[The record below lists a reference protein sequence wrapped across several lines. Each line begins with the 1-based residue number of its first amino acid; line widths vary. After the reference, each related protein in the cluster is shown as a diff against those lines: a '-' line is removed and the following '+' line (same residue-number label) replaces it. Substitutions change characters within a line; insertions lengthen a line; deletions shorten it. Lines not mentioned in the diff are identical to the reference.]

1 MLIRSLCDYYDIQ
14 SARGEAASDIMS
26 EQPVHWMV
34 MLTPDGRVADI
45 IDKRIEE
52 SVPQKNGKV
61 KIVKKPIVVSLP
73 KRTQK
78 PTIDAYI
85 IEHRPLYIF
94 GLNYDAK
101 IGLTPDDRTGRTR
114 KSHEAFVKKNL
125 EFFEGIDS
133 EIARAYVNFIKNWVP
148 ENEMENEQLKKLGKE
163 YQGSCYIFALDGRPE
178 CKLHKDKAVLAKY
191 EKLMAKAAAKA
202 EEEAAESDD
211 GIMMCPIEGER
222 LRAARI
228 HDKIKGIKGGNSAGA
243 GLVNFNSS
251 AFESYGK
258 SQSMNSGISEKA
270 MKKYTSSLNKLLADP
285 MHHIYSDDMTVVFFA
300 MKHDDKAE
308 CDLFNG
314 YLNSSNGVT
323 EDSTKADVKAVS
335 ENIYHKG
342 QTGNAQ
348 ALDKDVDNGVD
359 FFVAG
364 FTPNSSRICQKFM
377 VRNKFG
383 KIIDNVKQHQQD
395 MAICGSNGEIPL
407 WRINNE
413 LVSPKASARKKKD
426 SDESGAAKGSDLPI
440 SPTLQ
445 SDMFQAILNGT
456 NYPYTL
462 LETVVRRVC
471 TDSDPDGNDK
481 TKINA
486 VRAGL
491 IKAFINRKARLNG
504 DKEEITMSLD
514 KENKNPAY
522 LCGRLFAVL
531 EQIQQEAS
539 TSKEKLNR
547 TIKDVYFSSASS
559 RPALIMPR
567 LIDLSNYH
575 IRNAE
580 KNNKSNADKYLAI
593 MKEIIDKLNGEFPSN
608 LSLVDK
614 GKFQIGYYQQRTRL
628 NPYKNANGNKEPE
641 TVNE

>member
-61 KIVKKPIVVSLP
+61 KVVKKPIVVPLP

-78 PTIDAYI
+78 TGIDANI

-101 IGLTPDDRTGRTR
+101 IGLTPDDKTGKAR
-114 KSHEAFVKKNL
+114 KSHEAFIKKNL
-125 EFFEGIDS
+125 EFFDGIDS

-148 ENEMENEQLKKLGKE
+148 ENETENEQLKKLGKE
-163 YQGSCYIFALDGRPE
+163 YQGSYYIFALDGRPE

-191 EKLMAKAAAKA
+191 EELMAKTAA
-202 EEEAAESDD
+202 ETAESDD

-228 HDKIKGIKGGNSAGA
+228 HDKIKGIKGGNSVGA
-243 GLVNFNSS
+243 VLVNFNSS

-314 YLNSSNGVT
+314 YLNSSNAVT
-323 EDSTKADVKAVS
+323 EDLTKADVKSVS

-348 ALDKDVDNGVD
+348 ALDDDVDNGVD

-407 WRINNE
+407 WRINKE
-413 LVSPKASARKKKD
+413 LVSPNSAN
-426 SDESGAAKGSDLPI
+426 AI
-440 SPTLQ
+440 SPALQ

-462 LETVVRRVC
+462 LETVVRRVS
-471 TDSDPDGNDK
+471 TDSDTEDNGFI
-481 TKINA
+481 KINA

-491 IKAFINRKARLNG
+491 IKAFINRKSRING
-504 DKEEITMSLD
+504 DKEEITMTLNP
-514 KENKNPAY
+514 ENTNPAY

-531 EQIQQEAS
+531 EKIQLEA
-539 TSKEKLNR
+539 TDVKLNR
-547 TIKDVYFSSASS
+547 TIKDAYFSSASS

-575 IRNAE
+575 LRKLKEGRAIYFSKLINEIMGKIKDSLPTNLSIME
-580 KNNKSNADKYLAI
+580 K
-593 MKEIIDKLNGEFPSN
+593 GEFQ
-608 LSLVDK
+608 L
-614 GKFQIGYYQQRTRL
+614 GYFQQNKDFFAEQ
-628 NPYKNANGNKEPE
+628 NKNKEPE

>member
-61 KIVKKPIVVSLP
+61 KIVKKPIVVPLP

-78 PTIDAYI
+78 TGIDANI

-101 IGLTPDDRTGRTR
+101 IGLTPDDKTGKAR

-125 EFFEGIDS
+125 EFFDGIDS

-148 ENEMENEQLKKLGKE
+148 ENETENEQLKKLGKE
-163 YQGSCYIFALDGRPE
+163 YQGSYYIFALDGSPE

-191 EKLMAKAAAKA
+191 EEIMAKAAA
-202 EEEAAESDD
+202 ETAESDD

-228 HDKIKGIKGGNSAGA
+228 HDKIKGIKGGNSVGA
-243 GLVNFNSS
+243 VLVNFNSS

-335 ENIYHKG
+335 ENIYYKG

-377 VRNKFG
+377 VSNKFG

-395 MAICGSNGEIPL
+395 MAICDSNGEIPL
-407 WRINNE
+407 WRINKE
-413 LVSPKASARKKKD
+413 LVSPNSAN
-426 SDESGAAKGSDLPI
+426 AI
-440 SPTLQ
+440 SPALQ
-445 SDMFQAILNGT
+445 SDIFQAILNGT

-471 TDSDPDGNDK
+471 TDSDTDSNNK
-481 TKINA
+481 IKINE

-491 IKAFINRKARLNG
+491 IKAFINRKARING
-504 DKEEITMSLD
+504 DKEEITVALNP
-514 KENKNPAY
+514 ENKNPAY

-531 EQIQQEAS
+531 EKIQLEAADV
-539 TSKEKLNR
+539 KLNR
-547 TIKDVYFSSASS
+547 TIKDAYFSSASS
-559 RPALIMPR
+559 RPALIFPR
-567 LIDLSNYH
+567 LIDLSKFH
-575 IRNAE
+575 L
-580 KNNKSNADKYLAI
+580 NKLSEGRAI
-593 MKEIIDKLNGEFPSN
+593 YFSKLIDEIMDNIEDNLPAN
-608 LSLVDK
+608 LSLIDK
-614 GKFQIGYYQQRTRL
+614 GNFQVGYFHQNSYFFTKKD
-628 NPYKNANGNKEPE
+628 KNEEPE

>member
-34 MLTPDGRVADI
+34 MLTPDGRVVDI

-78 PTIDAYI
+78 TSIDANI

-101 IGLTPDDRTGRTR
+101 IGLTPDDKTDKAR

-125 EFFEGIDS
+125 DFFDGIDS

-148 ENEMENEQLKKLGKE
+148 ENETENEQLKKLGKE
-163 YQGSCYIFALDGRPE
+163 YQGSYYIFALDGSPE

-191 EKLMAKAAAKA
+191 EKLMAKAAA
-202 EEEAAESDD
+202 ETAESDD

-228 HDKIKGIKGGNSAGA
+228 HDKIKGIKGGNSVGA
-243 GLVNFNSS
+243 VLVNFNSS

-335 ENIYHKG
+335 ENIYYKG

-348 ALDKDVDNGVD
+348 VLDKDVDNGVD

-407 WRINNE
+407 WRINKE
-413 LVSPKASARKKKD
+413 LVSPNSAN
-426 SDESGAAKGSDLPI
+426 AI
-440 SPTLQ
+440 SPALQ
-445 SDMFQAILNGT
+445 SDIFQAILNGT

-471 TDSDPDGNDK
+471 TDSDTDSNNK
-481 TKINA
+481 IKINE

-491 IKAFINRKARLNG
+491 IKAFINRKARING
-504 DKEEITMSLD
+504 DKEEITMTLNP
-514 KENKNPAY
+514 ENTNPAY

-531 EQIQQEAS
+531 EKIQLEA
-539 TSKEKLNR
+539 TDVKLNR
-547 TIKDVYFSSASS
+547 TIKDAYFSSASS

-575 IRNAE
+575 LRKLKEGRAIYFSKLINEIMGKIKDSLPTNLSIME
-580 KNNKSNADKYLAI
+580 K
-593 MKEIIDKLNGEFPSN
+593 GEFQ
-608 LSLVDK
+608 L
-614 GKFQIGYYQQRTRL
+614 GYFQQNKDFFAEQ
-628 NPYKNANGNKEPE
+628 NKNEEPE

>member
-61 KIVKKPIVVSLP
+61 KIVKKPIVVPLP

-78 PTIDAYI
+78 TGIDANI

-94 GLNYDAK
+94 GLNYVAK
-101 IGLTPDDRTGRTR
+101 IGLTPDDKTGKAR

-125 EFFEGIDS
+125 EFFDGIDS

-148 ENEMENEQLKKLGKE
+148 ENETENEQLKKLGKE
-163 YQGSCYIFALDGRPE
+163 YQGSYYIFALDGSPE

-191 EKLMAKAAAKA
+191 EMLMAKAAA
-202 EEEAAESDD
+202 ETAESDD

-228 HDKIKGIKGGNSAGA
+228 HDKIKGIKGGNSVGA

-258 SQSMNSGISEKA
+258 SQSMNSGISEKT

-314 YLNSSNGVT
+314 YLNSSNAVT

-335 ENIYHKG
+335 ENIYYKG

-348 ALDKDVDNGVD
+348 ALDDDVDNGVD

-364 FTPNSSRICQKFM
+364 FTPNGSRICQKFM

-407 WRINNE
+407 WRINKE
-413 LVSPKASARKKKD
+413 LVSPNSAN
-426 SDESGAAKGSDLPI
+426 AI
-440 SPTLQ
+440 SPALQ

-471 TDSDPDGNDK
+471 TDSDTDSNNK
-481 TKINA
+481 IKINE

-531 EQIQQEAS
+531 EKIQLEA
-539 TSKEKLNR
+539 TDVKLNR
-547 TIKDVYFSSASS
+547 TIKDAYFSSASS

-575 IRNAE
+575 LRKLKE
-580 KNNKSNADKYLAI
+580 GRAI
-593 MKEIIDKLNGEFPSN
+593 DFSKLINEIMGKIKDSLPTN
-608 LSLVDK
+608 LSIMEK
-614 GKFQIGYYQQRTRL
+614 GKFQLGYFQQ
-628 NPYKNANGNKEPE
+628 NKDFFAEQNKNEEPE

>member
-61 KIVKKPIVVSLP
+61 KSVKKPIVVPLP

-78 PTIDAYI
+78 TGIDANI

-101 IGLTPDDRTGRTR
+101 IGLTPDDKTDKAR

-125 EFFEGIDS
+125 EFFDGIDS

-148 ENEMENEQLKKLGKE
+148 ENETENEQLKKLGKE
-163 YQGSCYIFALDGRPE
+163 YQGSYYIFALDGSPE

-191 EKLMAKAAAKA
+191 EEIMAKAAA
-202 EEEAAESDD
+202 EAAESDD

-228 HDKIKGIKGGNSAGA
+228 HDKIKGIKGGNSVGA
-243 GLVNFNSS
+243 VLVNFNSS

-308 CDLFNG
+308 CDLFSD
-314 YLNSSNGVT
+314 YLNSSNAVT

-348 ALDKDVDNGVD
+348 ALDDDVDNGVD

-364 FTPNSSRICQKFM
+364 FTPNGSRICQKFM

-383 KIIDNVKQHQQD
+383 KIIDNVQQHQQD

-407 WRINNE
+407 WRINKE
-413 LVSPKASARKKKD
+413 LVSPNSAN
-426 SDESGAAKGSDLPI
+426 AI
-440 SPTLQ
+440 SPALQ
-445 SDMFQAILNGT
+445 SDIFQAILNGT

-471 TDSDPDGNDK
+471 TDSDTDSNNK
-481 TKINA
+481 IKINE

-531 EQIQQEAS
+531 EKIQLEA
-539 TSKEKLNR
+539 TDVKLNR
-547 TIKDVYFSSASS
+547 TIKDAYFSSASS

-575 IRNAE
+575 LRKLKE
-580 KNNKSNADKYLAI
+580 GRAI
-593 MKEIIDKLNGEFPSN
+593 DFSKLINEIMGKIKDSLPTN
-608 LSLVDK
+608 LSIMEK
-614 GKFQIGYYQQRTRL
+614 GKFQLGYFQQ
-628 NPYKNANGNKEPE
+628 NKDFFAEQNKNEEPE

>member
-101 IGLTPDDRTGRTR
+101 IGLTPDDKTGKAR

-125 EFFEGIDS
+125 EFFDGIDS

-148 ENEMENEQLKKLGKE
+148 ENETENEQLKKLGKE
-163 YQGSCYIFALDGRPE
+163 YQGSYYIFALDGRPE

-191 EKLMAKAAAKA
+191 EELMAKTAA
-202 EEEAAESDD
+202 ETAESDD

-228 HDKIKGIKGGNSAGA
+228 HDKIKGIKGGNSVGA
-243 GLVNFNSS
+243 VLVNFNSS

-314 YLNSSNGVT
+314 YLNSSNAVT

-335 ENIYHKG
+335 ENIYYKG

-413 LVSPKASARKKKD
+413 LVSPNSTNA
-426 SDESGAAKGSDLPI
+426 I
-440 SPTLQ
+440 SPALQ

-471 TDSDPDGNDK
+471 TDSDTDSNNK
-481 TKINA
+481 IKINE

-491 IKAFINRKARLNG
+491 IKAFINRKARING
-504 DKEEITMSLD
+504 DKEEITMTLNP
-514 KENKNPAY
+514 ENTNPAY

-531 EQIQQEAS
+531 EKIQLEA
-539 TSKEKLNR
+539 TDVKLNR
-547 TIKDVYFSSASS
+547 TIKDAYFSSASS

-575 IRNAE
+575 LRKLKEGRAIYFSKLINEIMGKIKDSLPTNLSIME
-580 KNNKSNADKYLAI
+580 K
-593 MKEIIDKLNGEFPSN
+593 GEFQ
-608 LSLVDK
+608 L
-614 GKFQIGYYQQRTRL
+614 GYFQQNKDFFAEQ
-628 NPYKNANGNKEPE
+628 NKNEEPE

>member
-14 SARGEAASDIMS
+14 SARDEAASDIMS

-78 PTIDAYI
+78 TGIDANI

-101 IGLTPDDRTGRTR
+101 IGLTPDDKTGKAR

-125 EFFEGIDS
+125 EFFDGIDS

-148 ENEMENEQLKKLGKE
+148 ENETENEQLKKLGKE
-163 YQGSCYIFALDGRPE
+163 YQGSYYIFALDGSPE

-191 EKLMAKAAAKA
+191 EEIMAKAAA
-202 EEEAAESDD
+202 EAAESDD

-228 HDKIKGIKGGNSAGA
+228 HDKIKGIKGGNSVGA
-243 GLVNFNSS
+243 VLVNFNSS

-308 CDLFNG
+308 CDLFSD
-314 YLNSSNGVT
+314 YLNSSNAVT

-348 ALDKDVDNGVD
+348 ALDDDVDNGVD

-364 FTPNSSRICQKFM
+364 FTPNGSRICQKFM

-395 MAICGSNGEIPL
+395 VAICGSNGEIPL
-407 WRINNE
+407 WRINKE
-413 LVSPKASARKKKD
+413 LVSPNSAN
-426 SDESGAAKGSDLPI
+426 AI
-440 SPTLQ
+440 SPALQ
-445 SDMFQAILNGT
+445 SDIFQAILNGT

-471 TDSDPDGNDK
+471 TDSDTDSNNK
-481 TKINA
+481 IKINE

-531 EQIQQEAS
+531 EKIQLEA
-539 TSKEKLNR
+539 TDVKLNR
-547 TIKDVYFSSASS
+547 TIKDAYFSSASS

-575 IRNAE
+575 LRKLKE
-580 KNNKSNADKYLAI
+580 GRAI
-593 MKEIIDKLNGEFPSN
+593 DFSKLINEIMGKIKDSLPTN
-608 LSLVDK
+608 LSIMEK
-614 GKFQIGYYQQRTRL
+614 GKFQLGYFQQ
-628 NPYKNANGNKEPE
+628 NKDFFAEQNKNEEPE

>member
-45 IDKRIEE
+45 IDRRIEE

-101 IGLTPDDRTGRTR
+101 IGLTPDDKTGKAR

-148 ENEMENEQLKKLGKE
+148 ENETENEQLKKLGKE

-191 EKLMAKAAAKA
+191 EKLMAKA

-258 SQSMNSGISEKA
+258 NQSMNSGISEKA

-314 YLNSSNGVT
+314 YLNSSNAVT

-364 FTPNSSRICQKFM
+364 FTPNGSRICQKFM

-407 WRINNE
+407 WRINKE
-413 LVSPKASARKKKD
+413 LVSPNSAN
-426 SDESGAAKGSDLPI
+426 AI
-440 SPTLQ
+440 SPALQ

-471 TDSDPDGNDK
+471 TDSDTDSNNK
-481 TKINA
+481 IKINE

-491 IKAFINRKARLNG
+491 IKAFINRKSRING
-504 DKEEITMSLD
+504 DKEEITMTLNP
-514 KENKNPAY
+514 ENTNPAY

-531 EQIQQEAS
+531 EKIQLEA
-539 TSKEKLNR
+539 TDVKLNR
-547 TIKDVYFSSASS
+547 TIKDAYFSSASS

-575 IRNAE
+575 LRKLKEGRAIYFSKLINEIMGKIKDSLPTNLSIME
-580 KNNKSNADKYLAI
+580 K
-593 MKEIIDKLNGEFPSN
+593 GEFQ
-608 LSLVDK
+608 L
-614 GKFQIGYYQQRTRL
+614 GYFQQNKDFFAEQ
-628 NPYKNANGNKEPE
+628 NKNEEPE

>member
-61 KIVKKPIVVSLP
+61 KIVKKPIVVPLP

-78 PTIDAYI
+78 TGIDANI

-101 IGLTPDDRTGRTR
+101 IGLTPDDKTGKAR
-114 KSHEAFVKKNL
+114 KSHEAFIKKNL
-125 EFFEGIDS
+125 EFFDGIDS

-148 ENEMENEQLKKLGKE
+148 ENETENEQLKKLGKE
-163 YQGSCYIFALDGRPE
+163 YQGSYYIFALDGSPE

-191 EKLMAKAAAKA
+191 EELMAKDAA
-202 EEEAAESDD
+202 ETAESDD

-228 HDKIKGIKGGNSAGA
+228 HDKIKGIKGGNSVGA
-243 GLVNFNSS
+243 VLVNFNSS

-308 CDLFNG
+308 CDLFND
-314 YLNSSNGVT
+314 YLNSSNAVT

-407 WRINNE
+407 WKINNE
-413 LVSPKASARKKKD
+413 LVSPNSAN
-426 SDESGAAKGSDLPI
+426 AI
-440 SPTLQ
+440 SPALQ

-462 LETVVRRVC
+462 LETVVRRVS
-471 TDSDPDGNDK
+471 TDSDTEDNGFI
-481 TKINA
+481 KINA

-491 IKAFINRKARLNG
+491 IKAFINRKARING
-504 DKEEITMSLD
+504 DKEEITMTLNP
-514 KENKNPAY
+514 ENTNPAY

-531 EQIQQEAS
+531 EKIQLEAADV
-539 TSKEKLNR
+539 KLNR
-547 TIKDVYFSSASS
+547 TIKDAYFSSASS

-575 IRNAE
+575 LRKLKEGRAIYFSKLINEIMGKIKDSLPTNLSIME
-580 KNNKSNADKYLAI
+580 K
-593 MKEIIDKLNGEFPSN
+593 GEFQ
-608 LSLVDK
+608 L
-614 GKFQIGYYQQRTRL
+614 GYFQQNKDFFAEQ
-628 NPYKNANGNKEPE
+628 NKNEEPE

>member
-61 KIVKKPIVVSLP
+61 KIVKKPIVVPLP

-78 PTIDAYI
+78 TGIDANI

-101 IGLTPDDRTGRTR
+101 IGLTPDDKTGKAR

-125 EFFEGIDS
+125 EFFDGIDS

-148 ENEMENEQLKKLGKE
+148 ENETENEQLKKLGKE
-163 YQGSCYIFALDGRPE
+163 YQGSYYIFALDGSPE

-191 EKLMAKAAAKA
+191 EKLMAKAAA
-202 EEEAAESDD
+202 ETAESDD

-228 HDKIKGIKGGNSAGA
+228 HDKIKGIKGGNSVGA
-243 GLVNFNSS
+243 VLVNFNSS

-300 MKHDDKAE
+300 MKHNDKAE

-335 ENIYHKG
+335 ENIYYKG

-348 ALDKDVDNGVD
+348 VLDKDVDNGVD

-407 WRINNE
+407 WRINKE
-413 LVSPKASARKKKD
+413 LVSPNSAN
-426 SDESGAAKGSDLPI
+426 AI
-440 SPTLQ
+440 SPALQ
-445 SDMFQAILNGT
+445 SDIFQAILNGT

-471 TDSDPDGNDK
+471 TDSDTDSNNK
-481 TKINA
+481 IKINE

-491 IKAFINRKARLNG
+491 IKAFINRKARING
-504 DKEEITMSLD
+504 DKEEITMTLNP
-514 KENKNPAY
+514 ENTNPAY

-531 EQIQQEAS
+531 EKIQLEA
-539 TSKEKLNR
+539 TDVKLNR
-547 TIKDVYFSSASS
+547 TIKDAYFSSASS

-575 IRNAE
+575 LRKLKEGRAIYFSKLINEIMGKIKDSLPTNLSIME
-580 KNNKSNADKYLAI
+580 K
-593 MKEIIDKLNGEFPSN
+593 GEFQ
-608 LSLVDK
+608 L
-614 GKFQIGYYQQRTRL
+614 GYFQQNKDFFAEQ
-628 NPYKNANGNKEPE
+628 NKNEEPE

>member
-45 IDKRIEE
+45 IDRRIEE

-61 KIVKKPIVVSLP
+61 KIVKKPIVVPLP

-78 PTIDAYI
+78 TGIDANI

-101 IGLTPDDRTGRTR
+101 IGLTPDDKTGKAR

-125 EFFEGIDS
+125 EFFDGIDS
-133 EIARAYVNFIKNWVP
+133 EIARAYVNFTKNWVP
-148 ENEMENEQLKKLGKE
+148 ENETENEQLKKLGKE
-163 YQGSCYIFALDGRPE
+163 YQGSYYIFALDGRPE

-191 EKLMAKAAAKA
+191 EELMAKAAA
-202 EEEAAESDD
+202 ETAESDD

-228 HDKIKGIKGGNSAGA
+228 HDKIKGIKGGNSVGA
-243 GLVNFNSS
+243 VLVNFNSS

-314 YLNSSNGVT
+314 YLNSSNAVT

-348 ALDKDVDNGVD
+348 ALDDDVDNGVD

-407 WRINNE
+407 WRINKE
-413 LVSPKASARKKKD
+413 LVSPNSAN
-426 SDESGAAKGSDLPI
+426 AI
-440 SPTLQ
+440 SPALQ

-471 TDSDPDGNDK
+471 TDSDTDSNNK
-481 TKINA
+481 IKINE

-491 IKAFINRKARLNG
+491 IKAFINRKARING
-504 DKEEITMSLD
+504 DKEEITMTLNP
-514 KENKNPAY
+514 ENTNPAY

-531 EQIQQEAS
+531 EKIQLEA
-539 TSKEKLNR
+539 TDVKLNR
-547 TIKDVYFSSASS
+547 TIKDAYFSSASS

-575 IRNAE
+575 LRKLKEGRTIYFSKLINEIMGKIKDSLPTNLSIME
-580 KNNKSNADKYLAI
+580 K
-593 MKEIIDKLNGEFPSN
+593 GEFQ
-608 LSLVDK
+608 L
-614 GKFQIGYYQQRTRL
+614 GYFQQNKDFFAEQ
-628 NPYKNANGNKEPE
+628 NKNEEPE

>member
-34 MLTPDGRVADI
+34 MLTLDGRVADI

-78 PTIDAYI
+78 TGIDANI

-101 IGLTPDDRTGRTR
+101 IGLTPDDKTGKAR

-125 EFFEGIDS
+125 EFFDGIDS

-148 ENEMENEQLKKLGKE
+148 ENETENEQLKKLGKE
-163 YQGSCYIFALDGRPE
+163 YQGSYYIFALDGSPE

-191 EKLMAKAAAKA
+191 EKLMAKAAA
-202 EEEAAESDD
+202 ETAESND

-228 HDKIKGIKGGNSAGA
+228 HDKIKGIKGGNSVGA
-243 GLVNFNSS
+243 VLVNFNSS

-335 ENIYHKG
+335 ENIYYKG

-348 ALDKDVDNGVD
+348 VLDKDVDNGVD

-407 WRINNE
+407 WRINKE
-413 LVSPKASARKKKD
+413 LVSPNSAN
-426 SDESGAAKGSDLPI
+426 AI
-440 SPTLQ
+440 SPALQ
-445 SDMFQAILNGT
+445 SDIFQAILNGT

-471 TDSDPDGNDK
+471 TDSDTDSNNK
-481 TKINA
+481 IKINE

-491 IKAFINRKARLNG
+491 IKAFINRKARING
-504 DKEEITMSLD
+504 DKEEITMTLNP
-514 KENKNPAY
+514 ENTNPAY

-531 EQIQQEAS
+531 EKIQLEA
-539 TSKEKLNR
+539 TDVKLNR
-547 TIKDVYFSSASS
+547 TIKDAYFSSASS

-575 IRNAE
+575 LRKLKEGRAIYFSKLINEIMGKIKDSLPTNLSIME
-580 KNNKSNADKYLAI
+580 K
-593 MKEIIDKLNGEFPSN
+593 GEFQ
-608 LSLVDK
+608 L
-614 GKFQIGYYQQRTRL
+614 GYFQQNKDFFAEQ
-628 NPYKNANGNKEPE
+628 NKNEEPE

>member
-78 PTIDAYI
+78 TGIDANI

-101 IGLTPDDRTGRTR
+101 IGLTPDDKTGKAR

-125 EFFEGIDS
+125 EFFDGIDS

-148 ENEMENEQLKKLGKE
+148 ENETENEQLKKLGKE
-163 YQGSCYIFALDGRPE
+163 YQGSYYIFALDGSPE

-191 EKLMAKAAAKA
+191 EEIMAKAAA
-202 EEEAAESDD
+202 EAAESDD

-228 HDKIKGIKGGNSAGA
+228 HDKIKGIKGGNSVGA
-243 GLVNFNSS
+243 VLVNFNSS

-308 CDLFNG
+308 CDLFSD
-314 YLNSSNGVT
+314 YLNSSNAVT

-348 ALDKDVDNGVD
+348 ALDDDVDNGVD

-364 FTPNSSRICQKFM
+364 FTPNGSRICQKFM

-395 MAICGSNGEIPL
+395 VAICGSNGEIPL
-407 WRINNE
+407 WRINKE
-413 LVSPKASARKKKD
+413 LVSPNSAN
-426 SDESGAAKGSDLPI
+426 AI
-440 SPTLQ
+440 SPALQ
-445 SDMFQAILNGT
+445 SDIFQAILNGT

-471 TDSDPDGNDK
+471 TDSDTDSNNK
-481 TKINA
+481 IKINE

-531 EQIQQEAS
+531 EKIQLEA
-539 TSKEKLNR
+539 TDVKLNR
-547 TIKDVYFSSASS
+547 AIKDAYFSSASS

-575 IRNAE
+575 LRKLKE
-580 KNNKSNADKYLAI
+580 GRAI
-593 MKEIIDKLNGEFPSN
+593 DFSKLINEIMGKIKDSLPTN
-608 LSLVDK
+608 LSIMEK
-614 GKFQIGYYQQRTRL
+614 GKFQLGYFQQ
-628 NPYKNANGNKEPE
+628 NKDFFAEQNKNEEPE

>member
-45 IDKRIEE
+45 IDRRIEE

-61 KIVKKPIVVSLP
+61 KIVKKPIVVPLP

-78 PTIDAYI
+78 TGIDANI

-101 IGLTPDDRTGRTR
+101 IGLTPDDKTGKAR
-114 KSHEAFVKKNL
+114 KSHEAFIKKNL

-148 ENEMENEQLKKLGKE
+148 ENETENEQLKKLGKE
-163 YQGSCYIFALDGRPE
+163 YQGSYYIFALDGRPE

-191 EKLMAKAAAKA
+191 EELMAKTAA
-202 EEEAAESDD
+202 ETAESDD

-228 HDKIKGIKGGNSAGA
+228 HDKIKGIKGGNSVGA
-243 GLVNFNSS
+243 VLVNFNSS

-314 YLNSSNGVT
+314 YLNSSNAVT

-335 ENIYHKG
+335 ENIYHEG

-364 FTPNSSRICQKFM
+364 FTPNGSRICQKFM

-407 WRINNE
+407 WRINKE
-413 LVSPKASARKKKD
+413 LVSPNSAN
-426 SDESGAAKGSDLPI
+426 AI
-440 SPTLQ
+440 SPALQ

-471 TDSDPDGNDK
+471 TDSDTDSNNK
-481 TKINA
+481 IKINE

-491 IKAFINRKARLNG
+491 IKAFINRKSRING
-504 DKEEITMSLD
+504 DKEEITMTLNP
-514 KENKNPAY
+514 ENTNPAY

-531 EQIQQEAS
+531 EKIQLEA
-539 TSKEKLNR
+539 TDVKLNR
-547 TIKDVYFSSASS
+547 TIKDAYFSSASS

-575 IRNAE
+575 LRKLKEGRAIYFSKLINEIMGKIKDSLPTNLSIME
-580 KNNKSNADKYLAI
+580 K
-593 MKEIIDKLNGEFPSN
+593 GEFQ
-608 LSLVDK
+608 L
-614 GKFQIGYYQQRTRL
+614 GYFQQNKDFFAEQ
-628 NPYKNANGNKEPE
+628 NKNEEPE

>member
-45 IDKRIEE
+45 IDRRIEE

-61 KIVKKPIVVSLP
+61 KIVKKPIVVPLP

-78 PTIDAYI
+78 TGIDANI

-101 IGLTPDDRTGRTR
+101 IGLTPDDKTGKAR

-125 EFFEGIDS
+125 EFFEGINS

-148 ENEMENEQLKKLGKE
+148 ENETENEQLKKLGKE
-163 YQGSCYIFALDGRPE
+163 YQGSYYIFALDGRPE

-191 EKLMAKAAAKA
+191 EELMAKAAA
-202 EEEAAESDD
+202 ETAESDD

-228 HDKIKGIKGGNSAGA
+228 HDKIKGIKGGNSVGA
-243 GLVNFNSS
+243 VLVNFNSS

-407 WRINNE
+407 WRINKE
-413 LVSPKASARKKKD
+413 LVSPNSAN
-426 SDESGAAKGSDLPI
+426 AI
-440 SPTLQ
+440 SPALQ

-462 LETVVRRVC
+462 LETVVRRVS
-471 TDSDPDGNDK
+471 TDSDTEDNGFI
-481 TKINA
+481 KINA

-491 IKAFINRKARLNG
+491 IKAFINRKARING
-504 DKEEITMSLD
+504 DKEEITMTLNP
-514 KENKNPAY
+514 ENTNPAY

-531 EQIQQEAS
+531 EKIQLEAADV
-539 TSKEKLNR
+539 KLNR
-547 TIKDVYFSSASS
+547 TIKDAYFSSASS

-575 IRNAE
+575 LRKLKEGRAIYFSKLINEIMGKIKDSLPTNLSIME
-580 KNNKSNADKYLAI
+580 K
-593 MKEIIDKLNGEFPSN
+593 GEFQ
-608 LSLVDK
+608 L
-614 GKFQIGYYQQRTRL
+614 GYFQQNKDFFAEQ
-628 NPYKNANGNKEPE
+628 NKNEEPE

>member
-78 PTIDAYI
+78 TGIDANI

-101 IGLTPDDRTGRTR
+101 IGLTPDDKTGKAR

-125 EFFEGIDS
+125 EFFDGIDS

-148 ENEMENEQLKKLGKE
+148 ENETENEQLKKLGKE
-163 YQGSCYIFALDGRPE
+163 YQGSYYIFALDGRPE

-191 EKLMAKAAAKA
+191 EKLMAKAAA
-202 EEEAAESDD
+202 ETAESDD

-228 HDKIKGIKGGNSAGA
+228 HDKIKGIKGGNSVGA
-243 GLVNFNSS
+243 VLVNFNSS

-335 ENIYHKG
+335 ENIYYKG

-348 ALDKDVDNGVD
+348 ALDDDVDNGVD

-407 WRINNE
+407 WRINKE
-413 LVSPKASARKKKD
+413 LVSPNSAN
-426 SDESGAAKGSDLPI
+426 AI
-440 SPTLQ
+440 SPALQ
-445 SDMFQAILNGT
+445 SDIFQAILNGT

-471 TDSDPDGNDK
+471 TDSDTDSNNK
-481 TKINA
+481 IKINE

-491 IKAFINRKARLNG
+491 IKAFINRKARING
-504 DKEEITMSLD
+504 DKEEITMTLNP
-514 KENKNPAY
+514 ENKNPAY

-531 EQIQQEAS
+531 EKIQLEAADV
-539 TSKEKLNR
+539 KLNR
-547 TIKDVYFSSASS
+547 TIKDAYFSSASS
-559 RPALIMPR
+559 RPALIFPR
-567 LIDLSNYH
+567 LIDLSKFH
-575 IRNAE
+575 LSKLSEGR
-580 KNNKSNADKYLAI
+580 AI
-593 MKEIIDKLNGEFPSN
+593 YFSKLIDEIMDNIEDNLPAN
-608 LSLVDK
+608 LSLIDK
-614 GKFQIGYYQQRTRL
+614 GNFQVGYFHQNSYFFTKKD
-628 NPYKNANGNKEPE
+628 KNEEPE

>member
-61 KIVKKPIVVSLP
+61 KIVKKPIVVPLP

-78 PTIDAYI
+78 TGIDANI

-101 IGLTPDDRTGRTR
+101 IGLTPDDKTDKAR

-125 EFFEGIDS
+125 EFFDGIDS

-148 ENEMENEQLKKLGKE
+148 ENETENEQLKKLGKE
-163 YQGSCYIFALDGRPE
+163 YQGSYYIFALDGSPE

-191 EKLMAKAAAKA
+191 EEIMAKAAA
-202 EEEAAESDD
+202 EAAESDD

-228 HDKIKGIKGGNSAGA
+228 HDKIKGIKGGNSVGA
-243 GLVNFNSS
+243 VLVNFNSS

-258 SQSMNSGISEKA
+258 SQSMNSGISEKT

-308 CDLFNG
+308 CDLFSD
-314 YLNSSNGVT
+314 YLNSSNAVT

-348 ALDKDVDNGVD
+348 ALDDDVDNGVD

-364 FTPNSSRICQKFM
+364 FTPNGSRICQKFM

-407 WRINNE
+407 WRINKE
-413 LVSPKASARKKKD
+413 LVSPNSAN
-426 SDESGAAKGSDLPI
+426 AI
-440 SPTLQ
+440 SPALQ
-445 SDMFQAILNGT
+445 SDIFQAILNGT

-471 TDSDPDGNDK
+471 TDSDTDSNNK
-481 TKINA
+481 IKINE

-531 EQIQQEAS
+531 EKIQLEA
-539 TSKEKLNR
+539 TDVKLNR
-547 TIKDVYFSSASS
+547 TIKDAYFSSASS

-575 IRNAE
+575 LRKLKE
-580 KNNKSNADKYLAI
+580 GRAI
-593 MKEIIDKLNGEFPSN
+593 DFSKLINEIMGKIKDSLPTN
-608 LSLVDK
+608 LSIMEK
-614 GKFQIGYYQQRTRL
+614 GKFQLGYFQQ
-628 NPYKNANGNKEPE
+628 NKDFFAEQNKNEEPE

>member
-101 IGLTPDDRTGRTR
+101 IGLTPDDKTDKAR

-125 EFFEGIDS
+125 EFFDGIDS

-148 ENEMENEQLKKLGKE
+148 ENETENEQLKMLGKE

-228 HDKIKGIKGGNSAGA
+228 HEKIKGIKGGNSAGA

-308 CDLFNG
+308 CDLFSD
-314 YLNSSNGVT
+314 YLNSSNAVT

-335 ENIYHKG
+335 ENIYYKG

-348 ALDKDVDNGVD
+348 ALDDDVDNGVD

-364 FTPNSSRICQKFM
+364 FTPNGSRICQKFM

-407 WRINNE
+407 WRINKE
-413 LVSPKASARKKKD
+413 LVSPNSAN
-426 SDESGAAKGSDLPI
+426 AI
-440 SPTLQ
+440 SPALQ
-445 SDMFQAILNGT
+445 SDIFQAILNGT

-471 TDSDPDGNDK
+471 TDSDTDSNNK
-481 TKINA
+481 IKINE

-491 IKAFINRKARLNG
+491 IKAFINRKARING
-504 DKEEITMSLD
+504 DKEEITVALNP
-514 KENKNPAY
+514 ENKNPAY

-531 EQIQQEAS
+531 EKIQLEA
-539 TSKEKLNR
+539 TDVKLNR
-547 TIKDVYFSSASS
+547 TIKDAYFSSASS

-575 IRNAE
+575 LRKLKEGRAIYFSKLINEIMGKIKDSLPTNLSIME
-580 KNNKSNADKYLAI
+580 K
-593 MKEIIDKLNGEFPSN
+593 GEFQ
-608 LSLVDK
+608 L
-614 GKFQIGYYQQRTRL
+614 GYFQQNKDFFAEQ
-628 NPYKNANGNKEPE
+628 NKNEEPE

>member
-78 PTIDAYI
+78 TGIDANI

-101 IGLTPDDRTGRTR
+101 IGLTPDDKTGKAR

-125 EFFEGIDS
+125 EFFDGIDS

-148 ENEMENEQLKKLGKE
+148 ENETENEQLKKLGKE
-163 YQGSCYIFALDGRPE
+163 YQGSYYIFALDGSPE

-191 EKLMAKAAAKA
+191 EKLMAKAAA
-202 EEEAAESDD
+202 ETAESDD

-228 HDKIKGIKGGNSAGA
+228 HDKIKGIKGGNSVGA
-243 GLVNFNSS
+243 VLVNFNSS

-285 MHHIYSDDMTVVFFA
+285 MHHIYSDDMTVVFLA

-308 CDLFNG
+308 CDLING

-335 ENIYHKG
+335 ENIYYKG

-348 ALDKDVDNGVD
+348 VLDKDVDNGVD

-377 VRNKFG
+377 VRNKLG

-407 WRINNE
+407 WRINKE
-413 LVSPKASARKKKD
+413 LVSPNSAN
-426 SDESGAAKGSDLPI
+426 AI

-462 LETVVRRVC
+462 LETVVRRVS

-580 KNNKSNADKYLAI
+580 KNNKLNADKYLAI
-593 MKEIIDKLNGEFPSN
+593 MKEIIDKLDGEFPSN

>member
-78 PTIDAYI
+78 TGIDANI

-101 IGLTPDDRTGRTR
+101 IGLTPDDKTGKAR

-125 EFFEGIDS
+125 EFFDGIDS

-148 ENEMENEQLKKLGKE
+148 ENETENEQLKKLGKE
-163 YQGSCYIFALDGRPE
+163 YQGSYYIFALDGSPE

-191 EKLMAKAAAKA
+191 EEIMAKAAA
-202 EEEAAESDD
+202 EAAESDD

-228 HDKIKGIKGGNSAGA
+228 HDKIKGIKGGNSVGA
-243 GLVNFNSS
+243 VLVNFNSS

-308 CDLFNG
+308 CDLFSD
-314 YLNSSNGVT
+314 YLNSSNAVT

-348 ALDKDVDNGVD
+348 ALDDDVDNGVD

-364 FTPNSSRICQKFM
+364 FTPNGSRICQKFM

-407 WRINNE
+407 WRINKE
-413 LVSPKASARKKKD
+413 LVSPNSAN
-426 SDESGAAKGSDLPI
+426 AI
-440 SPTLQ
+440 SPALQ
-445 SDMFQAILNGT
+445 SDIFQAILNGT

-471 TDSDPDGNDK
+471 TDSDTDSNNK
-481 TKINA
+481 IKINE

-504 DKEEITMSLD
+504 DKEKITMSLD

-531 EQIQQEAS
+531 EKIQLEA
-539 TSKEKLNR
+539 TDVKLNR
-547 TIKDVYFSSASS
+547 TIKDAYFSSASS

-575 IRNAE
+575 LRKLKE
-580 KNNKSNADKYLAI
+580 GRAI
-593 MKEIIDKLNGEFPSN
+593 DFSKLINEIMGKIKDSLPTN
-608 LSLVDK
+608 LSIMEK
-614 GKFQIGYYQQRTRL
+614 GKFQLGYFQQ
-628 NPYKNANGNKEPE
+628 NKDFFAEQNKNEEPE
-641 TVNE
+641 TENE

>member
-101 IGLTPDDRTGRTR
+101 IGLTPDDKTDKAR

-125 EFFEGIDS
+125 EFFDGIDS

-148 ENEMENEQLKKLGKE
+148 ENETENEQLKMLGKE

-228 HDKIKGIKGGNSAGA
+228 HEKIKGIKGGNSAGA

-335 ENIYHKG
+335 ENIYYKG

-348 ALDKDVDNGVD
+348 ALDDDVDNGVD

-364 FTPNSSRICQKFM
+364 FTPNGSRICQKFM

-407 WRINNE
+407 WRINKE
-413 LVSPKASARKKKD
+413 LVSPNSAN
-426 SDESGAAKGSDLPI
+426 AI
-440 SPTLQ
+440 SPALQ
-445 SDMFQAILNGT
+445 SDIFQAILNGT

-471 TDSDPDGNDK
+471 TDSDTDSNNK
-481 TKINA
+481 IKINE

-491 IKAFINRKARLNG
+491 IKAFINRKARING
-504 DKEEITMSLD
+504 DKEEITMTLNP
-514 KENKNPAY
+514 ENTNPAY

-531 EQIQQEAS
+531 EKIQLEA
-539 TSKEKLNR
+539 TDVKLNR
-547 TIKDVYFSSASS
+547 TIKDAYFSSASS

-575 IRNAE
+575 LRKLKEGRVIYFSKLINEIMGKIKDSLPTNLSIME
-580 KNNKSNADKYLAI
+580 K
-593 MKEIIDKLNGEFPSN
+593 GEFQ
-608 LSLVDK
+608 L
-614 GKFQIGYYQQRTRL
+614 GYFQQNKDFFAEQ
-628 NPYKNANGNKEPE
+628 NKNEEPE

>member
-61 KIVKKPIVVSLP
+61 KIVKKPIVVPLP

-78 PTIDAYI
+78 TGIDANI

-101 IGLTPDDRTGRTR
+101 IGLTPDDKTGKAR

-148 ENEMENEQLKKLGKE
+148 ENETENEQLKKLGKE
-163 YQGSCYIFALDGRPE
+163 YQGSYYIFALDGSPE

-191 EKLMAKAAAKA
+191 EELMAKAVA
-202 EEEAAESDD
+202 ETAESDD

-228 HDKIKGIKGGNSAGA
+228 HDKIKGIKGGNSVGA
-243 GLVNFNSS
+243 VLVNFNSS

-413 LVSPKASARKKKD
+413 LVSPNSTNA
-426 SDESGAAKGSDLPI
+426 I
-440 SPTLQ
+440 SPALQ

-471 TDSDPDGNDK
+471 TDSDTDSNNK
-481 TKINA
+481 IKINE

-491 IKAFINRKARLNG
+491 IKAFINRKARING
-504 DKEEITMSLD
+504 DKEEITMTLNP
-514 KENKNPAY
+514 ENTNPAY

-531 EQIQQEAS
+531 EKIQLEA
-539 TSKEKLNR
+539 TDVKLNR
-547 TIKDVYFSSASS
+547 TIKDAYFSSASS

-575 IRNAE
+575 LRKLKEGRAIYFSKLINEIMGKIKDSLPTNLSIME
-580 KNNKSNADKYLAI
+580 K
-593 MKEIIDKLNGEFPSN
+593 GEFQ
-608 LSLVDK
+608 L
-614 GKFQIGYYQQRTRL
+614 GYFQQNKDFFAEQ
-628 NPYKNANGNKEPE
+628 NKNDEPE

>member
-308 CDLFNG
+308 CDLFSD
-314 YLNSSNGVT
+314 YLNSSNAVT

-348 ALDKDVDNGVD
+348 ALDDDVDNGVD

-426 SDESGAAKGSDLPI
+426 NDESGGAKGSDLPI

-471 TDSDPDGNDK
+471 TDSDTDSNNK
-481 TKINA
+481 IKINA

-504 DKEEITMSLD
+504 DKEEITVALNP
-514 KENKNPAY
+514 ENKNPAY

-575 IRNAE
+575 LRKLKE
-580 KNNKSNADKYLAI
+580 GRAI
-593 MKEIIDKLNGEFPSN
+593 YFSKLIDEIMDNIEDNLPAN
-608 LSLVDK
+608 LSLIDK
-614 GKFQIGYYQQRTRL
+614 GNFQVGYFHQNSYFFTKKD
-628 NPYKNANGNKEPE
+628 KNEEPE

>member
-101 IGLTPDDRTGRTR
+101 IGLTPDDKTDKAR

-125 EFFEGIDS
+125 EFFDGIDS

-148 ENEMENEQLKKLGKE
+148 ENETENEQLKMLGKE

-228 HDKIKGIKGGNSAGA
+228 HEKIKGIKGGNSAGA

-335 ENIYHKG
+335 ENIYYKG

-348 ALDKDVDNGVD
+348 ALDDDVDNGVD

-364 FTPNSSRICQKFM
+364 FTPNGSRICQKFM

-407 WRINNE
+407 WRINKE
-413 LVSPKASARKKKD
+413 LVSPNSAN
-426 SDESGAAKGSDLPI
+426 AI
-440 SPTLQ
+440 SPALQ
-445 SDMFQAILNGT
+445 SDIFQAILNGT

-471 TDSDPDGNDK
+471 TDSDTDSNNK
-481 TKINA
+481 IKINE

-491 IKAFINRKARLNG
+491 IKAFINRKARING
-504 DKEEITMSLD
+504 DKEEITMTLNP
-514 KENKNPAY
+514 ENTNPAY

-531 EQIQQEAS
+531 EKIQLEA
-539 TSKEKLNR
+539 TDVKLNR
-547 TIKDVYFSSASS
+547 TIKDAYFSSASS

-593 MKEIIDKLNGEFPSN
+593 MKEIIDKLDGEFPSN

-628 NPYKNANGNKEPE
+628 NPYKNANDNKEPE

>member
-78 PTIDAYI
+78 TGIDANI

-101 IGLTPDDRTGRTR
+101 IGLTPDDKTGKAR

-125 EFFEGIDS
+125 EFFDGIDS

-148 ENEMENEQLKKLGKE
+148 ENETENEQLKKLGKE
-163 YQGSCYIFALDGRPE
+163 YQGSYYIFALDGSPE

-191 EKLMAKAAAKA
+191 EKLMAKAAA
-202 EEEAAESDD
+202 ETAESDD

-228 HDKIKGIKGGNSAGA
+228 HDKIKGIKGGNSVGA
-243 GLVNFNSS
+243 VLVNFNSS

-285 MHHIYSDDMTVVFFA
+285 MHHIYSDDMTVVFLA

-335 ENIYHKG
+335 ENIYYKG

-348 ALDKDVDNGVD
+348 VLDKDVDNGVD

-377 VRNKFG
+377 VRNKLG

-407 WRINNE
+407 WRINKE
-413 LVSPKASARKKKD
+413 LVSPNSAN
-426 SDESGAAKGSDLPI
+426 AI

-462 LETVVRRVC
+462 LETVVRRVS

-580 KNNKSNADKYLAI
+580 KNNKLNADKYLAI
-593 MKEIIDKLNGEFPSN
+593 MKEIIDKLDGEFPSN

-614 GKFQIGYYQQRTRL
+614 GKFQIGYYQQRTRF

>member
-61 KIVKKPIVVSLP
+61 KIVKKPVVVPLP

-78 PTIDAYI
+78 TGIDANI

-101 IGLTPDDRTGRTR
+101 IGLTPDDKTGKAR

-125 EFFEGIDS
+125 EFFDGIDS

-148 ENEMENEQLKKLGKE
+148 ENETENEQLKKLGKE
-163 YQGSCYIFALDGRPE
+163 YQGSYYIFALDGRPE

-191 EKLMAKAAAKA
+191 EELMAKAAA
-202 EEEAAESDD
+202 ETAESDD

-228 HDKIKGIKGGNSAGA
+228 HDKIKGIKGGNSVGA
-243 GLVNFNSS
+243 VLVNFNSS

-314 YLNSSNGVT
+314 YLNSSNAVT

-413 LVSPKASARKKKD
+413 LVSPNSTNA
-426 SDESGAAKGSDLPI
+426 I
-440 SPTLQ
+440 SPALQ

-471 TDSDPDGNDK
+471 TDSDTDSNNK
-481 TKINA
+481 IKINE

-491 IKAFINRKARLNG
+491 IKAFINRKARING
-504 DKEEITMSLD
+504 DKEEITMTLNP
-514 KENKNPAY
+514 ENTNPAY

-531 EQIQQEAS
+531 EKIQLEA
-539 TSKEKLNR
+539 TDVKLNR
-547 TIKDVYFSSASS
+547 TIKDAYFSSASS

-575 IRNAE
+575 LRKLKEGRAIYFSKLINEIMGKIKDSLPTNLSIME
-580 KNNKSNADKYLAI
+580 K
-593 MKEIIDKLNGEFPSN
+593 GEFQ
-608 LSLVDK
+608 L
-614 GKFQIGYYQQRTRL
+614 GYFQQNKDFFAEQ
-628 NPYKNANGNKEPE
+628 NKNEEPE

>member
-14 SARGEAASDIMS
+14 SARGETASDIMS

-61 KIVKKPIVVSLP
+61 KIVKKPIVVPLP

-78 PTIDAYI
+78 TGIDANI

-101 IGLTPDDRTGRTR
+101 IGLTPDDKTGKAR

-125 EFFEGIDS
+125 EFFDGIDS

-148 ENEMENEQLKKLGKE
+148 ENETENEQLKKLGKE
-163 YQGSCYIFALDGRPE
+163 YQGSYYIFALDGSPE

-191 EKLMAKAAAKA
+191 EKLMAKAAA
-202 EEEAAESDD
+202 ETAESDD

-228 HDKIKGIKGGNSAGA
+228 HDKIKGIKGGNSVGA
-243 GLVNFNSS
+243 VLVNFNSS

-348 ALDKDVDNGVD
+348 VLDDDVDNGVD

-407 WRINNE
+407 WRINKE
-413 LVSPKASARKKKD
+413 LVSPNSAN
-426 SDESGAAKGSDLPI
+426 AI
-440 SPTLQ
+440 SPALQ
-445 SDMFQAILNGT
+445 SDIFQAILNGT

-471 TDSDPDGNDK
+471 TDSDTDSNNK
-481 TKINA
+481 IKINE

-491 IKAFINRKARLNG
+491 IKAFINRKARING

-531 EQIQQEAS
+531 EKIQLEA
-539 TSKEKLNR
+539 TDVKLNR
-547 TIKDVYFSSASS
+547 TIKDAYFSSASS

-575 IRNAE
+575 LRKLKEGRAIDFSKLINEIMGKIKDSLPTNLSIME
-580 KNNKSNADKYLAI
+580 K
-593 MKEIIDKLNGEFPSN
+593 GEFQ
-608 LSLVDK
+608 L
-614 GKFQIGYYQQRTRL
+614 GYFQQNKDFFAEQ
-628 NPYKNANGNKEPE
+628 NKNEEPK

>member
-1 MLIRSLCDYYDIQ
+1 MLIRSLCDYYDVQ

-52 SVPQKNGKV
+52 SVPLKNGKV
-61 KIVKKPIVVSLP
+61 KIVKKPIMVPLP

-78 PTIDAYI
+78 TGIDANI

-101 IGLTPDDRTGRTR
+101 IGLTPDDKTGKAR

-125 EFFEGIDS
+125 EFFDGIDS

-148 ENEMENEQLKKLGKE
+148 ENETENEQLKKLGKE
-163 YQGSCYIFALDGRPE
+163 YQGSYYIFALDGSPE

-191 EKLMAKAAAKA
+191 EEIMAKAAA
-202 EEEAAESDD
+202 EAAESDD

-228 HDKIKGIKGGNSAGA
+228 HDKIKGIKGGNSVGA
-243 GLVNFNSS
+243 VLVNFNSS

-308 CDLFNG
+308 CDLFSD
-314 YLNSSNGVT
+314 YLNSSNAVT

-348 ALDKDVDNGVD
+348 VLDDDVDNGVD

-364 FTPNSSRICQKFM
+364 FTPNGSRICQKFM

-407 WRINNE
+407 WRINKE
-413 LVSPKASARKKKD
+413 LVSPNSAN
-426 SDESGAAKGSDLPI
+426 AI
-440 SPTLQ
+440 SPALQ
-445 SDMFQAILNGT
+445 SDIFQAILNGT

-471 TDSDPDGNDK
+471 TDSDTDSNNK
-481 TKINA
+481 IKINE

-531 EQIQQEAS
+531 EKIQLEA
-539 TSKEKLNR
+539 TDVKLNR
-547 TIKDVYFSSASS
+547 TIKDAYFSSASS

-575 IRNAE
+575 LRKLKE
-580 KNNKSNADKYLAI
+580 GRAI
-593 MKEIIDKLNGEFPSN
+593 DFSKLINEIMGKIKDSLPTN
-608 LSLVDK
+608 LSIMEK
-614 GKFQIGYYQQRTRL
+614 GKFQLGYFQQ
-628 NPYKNANGNKEPE
+628 NKDFFAEQNKNEEPE

>member
-78 PTIDAYI
+78 TGIDANI

-101 IGLTPDDRTGRTR
+101 IGLTPDDKTGKAR

-125 EFFEGIDS
+125 ELFDGIDS

-148 ENEMENEQLKKLGKE
+148 ENETENEQLKKLGKE
-163 YQGSCYIFALDGRPE
+163 YQGSYYIFALDGSPE

-191 EKLMAKAAAKA
+191 EKLMAKAAA
-202 EEEAAESDD
+202 ETAESDD

-228 HDKIKGIKGGNSAGA
+228 HDKIKGIKGGNSVGA
-243 GLVNFNSS
+243 VLVNFNSS

-285 MHHIYSDDMTVVFFA
+285 MHHIYSDDMTVVFLA

-335 ENIYHKG
+335 ENIYYKG

-348 ALDKDVDNGVD
+348 VLDKDVDNGVD

-377 VRNKFG
+377 VRNKLG

-407 WRINNE
+407 WRINKE
-413 LVSPKASARKKKD
+413 LVSPNSAN
-426 SDESGAAKGSDLPI
+426 AI

-462 LETVVRRVC
+462 LETVVRRVS

-580 KNNKSNADKYLAI
+580 KNNKLNADKYLAI
-593 MKEIIDKLNGEFPSN
+593 MKEIIDKLDGEFPSN

>member
-61 KIVKKPIVVSLP
+61 KIVKKSIVVPLP

-78 PTIDAYI
+78 TGIDTNI

-101 IGLTPDDRTGRTR
+101 IGLTPDDKTGKAR

-125 EFFEGIDS
+125 EFFDGIES

-148 ENEMENEQLKKLGKE
+148 ENETENEQLKKLGKE
-163 YQGSCYIFALDGRPE
+163 YQGSYYIFALDGSPE

-191 EKLMAKAAAKA
+191 EKLMAKAAA
-202 EEEAAESDD
+202 ETAESDD

-228 HDKIKGIKGGNSAGA
+228 HDKIKGIKGGNSVGA
-243 GLVNFNSS
+243 VLVNFNSS

-335 ENIYHKG
+335 ENIYYKG

-348 ALDKDVDNGVD
+348 ALDDDVDNGVD

-364 FTPNSSRICQKFM
+364 FTPNGSRICQKFM

-407 WRINNE
+407 WRINKE
-413 LVSPKASARKKKD
+413 LVSPNSAN
-426 SDESGAAKGSDLPI
+426 AI
-440 SPTLQ
+440 SPALQ
-445 SDMFQAILNGT
+445 SDIFQAILNGT

-471 TDSDPDGNDK
+471 TDSDTDSNNK
-481 TKINA
+481 IKINE

-491 IKAFINRKARLNG
+491 IKAFINRKARING
-504 DKEEITMSLD
+504 DKEEITVALNP
-514 KENKNPAY
+514 ENTNPAY

-531 EQIQQEAS
+531 EKIQLEA
-539 TSKEKLNR
+539 KDVKLNR
-547 TIKDVYFSSASS
+547 TIKDAYFSSASS

-575 IRNAE
+575 LRKLKEGRVIYFSKLINEIMGKIKDSLPTNLSIME
-580 KNNKSNADKYLAI
+580 K
-593 MKEIIDKLNGEFPSN
+593 GEFQ
-608 LSLVDK
+608 L
-614 GKFQIGYYQQRTRL
+614 GYFQQNKDFFAEQ
-628 NPYKNANGNKEPE
+628 NKNEEPE

>member
-34 MLTPDGRVADI
+34 MLTSDGRVADI

-78 PTIDAYI
+78 TGIDANI

-101 IGLTPDDRTGRTR
+101 IGLTPDDKTGKAR

-125 EFFEGIDS
+125 EFFDGIDS

-148 ENEMENEQLKKLGKE
+148 ENETENEQLKKLGKE
-163 YQGSCYIFALDGRPE
+163 YQGSYYIFALDGSPE

-191 EKLMAKAAAKA
+191 EKLMAKAAA
-202 EEEAAESDD
+202 ETAESDD

-228 HDKIKGIKGGNSAGA
+228 HDKIKGIKGGNSVGA
-243 GLVNFNSS
+243 VLVNFNSS

-314 YLNSSNGVT
+314 YLNSSNAVT

-348 ALDKDVDNGVD
+348 ALDDDVDNGVD

-364 FTPNSSRICQKFM
+364 FTPNGSRICQKFM

-407 WRINNE
+407 WRINKE
-413 LVSPKASARKKKD
+413 LVSPNSAN
-426 SDESGAAKGSDLPI
+426 AI
-440 SPTLQ
+440 SPALQ
-445 SDMFQAILNGT
+445 SDIFQAILNGT

-471 TDSDPDGNDK
+471 TDSDTDSNNK
-481 TKINA
+481 IKINE

-531 EQIQQEAS
+531 EKIQLEA
-539 TSKEKLNR
+539 TDVKLNR
-547 TIKDVYFSSASS
+547 TIKDAYFSSASS

-575 IRNAE
+575 LRKLKE
-580 KNNKSNADKYLAI
+580 GRAI
-593 MKEIIDKLNGEFPSN
+593 DFSKLINEIMGKIKDSLPTN
-608 LSLVDK
+608 LSIMEK
-614 GKFQIGYYQQRTRL
+614 GKFQLGYFQQ
-628 NPYKNANGNKEPE
+628 NKDFFAEQNKNEEPE

>member
-78 PTIDAYI
+78 TGIDANI

-101 IGLTPDDRTGRTR
+101 IGLTPDDKTGKAR

-125 EFFEGIDS
+125 EFFDGIDS

-148 ENEMENEQLKKLGKE
+148 ENETENEQLKKLGKE
-163 YQGSCYIFALDGRPE
+163 YQGSYYIFALDGSPE

-191 EKLMAKAAAKA
+191 EKLMAKAAA
-202 EEEAAESDD
+202 ETAESDD

-228 HDKIKGIKGGNSAGA
+228 HDKIKGIKGGNSVGA
-243 GLVNFNSS
+243 VLVNFNSS

-335 ENIYHKG
+335 ENIYYKG

-364 FTPNSSRICQKFM
+364 FTPNGSRICQKFM

-407 WRINNE
+407 WRINKE
-413 LVSPKASARKKKD
+413 LVSPNSAN
-426 SDESGAAKGSDLPI
+426 AI
-440 SPTLQ
+440 SPALQ
-445 SDMFQAILNGT
+445 SDIFQAILNGT

-471 TDSDPDGNDK
+471 TDSDTDSNNK
-481 TKINA
+481 IKINE

-491 IKAFINRKARLNG
+491 IKAFINRKARING

-531 EQIQQEAS
+531 EKIQLEA
-539 TSKEKLNR
+539 TDVKLNR
-547 TIKDVYFSSASS
+547 TIKDAYFSSASS

-575 IRNAE
+575 LRKLKE
-580 KNNKSNADKYLAI
+580 GRAI
-593 MKEIIDKLNGEFPSN
+593 DFSKLINEIMGKIKDSLPTN
-608 LSLVDK
+608 LSIMEK
-614 GKFQIGYYQQRTRL
+614 GKFQLGYFQQ
-628 NPYKNANGNKEPE
+628 NKDFFAEQNKNEEPE

>member
-61 KIVKKPIVVSLP
+61 KIVKKPIVVPLP

-78 PTIDAYI
+78 TGIDANI

-94 GLNYDAK
+94 GLNYVAK
-101 IGLTPDDRTGRTR
+101 IGLTPDDKTGKAR

-125 EFFEGIDS
+125 EFFDGIDS

-148 ENEMENEQLKKLGKE
+148 ENETENEQLKKLGKE
-163 YQGSCYIFALDGRPE
+163 YQGSYYIFALDGSPE

-191 EKLMAKAAAKA
+191 EMLMAKAAA
-202 EEEAAESDD
+202 ETAESDD

-228 HDKIKGIKGGNSAGA
+228 HDKIKGIKGGNSVGA

-258 SQSMNSGISEKA
+258 SQSMNSGISEKT

-314 YLNSSNGVT
+314 YLNSSNAVT

-335 ENIYHKG
+335 ENIYYKG

-348 ALDKDVDNGVD
+348 ALDDDVDNGVD

-364 FTPNSSRICQKFM
+364 FTPNGSRICQKFM

-407 WRINNE
+407 WRINKE
-413 LVSPKASARKKKD
+413 LVSPNSAN
-426 SDESGAAKGSDLPI
+426 AI
-440 SPTLQ
+440 SPALQ

-471 TDSDPDGNDK
+471 TDSDTDSNNK
-481 TKINA
+481 IKINE

-531 EQIQQEAS
+531 EKIQLEA
-539 TSKEKLNR
+539 TDVKLNR
-547 TIKDVYFSSASS
+547 TIKDAYFH
-559 RPALIMPR
+559 RHHQDLR
-567 LIDLSNYH
+567 L
-575 IRNAE
+575 
-580 KNNKSNADKYLAI
+580 
-593 MKEIIDKLNGEFPSN
+593 
-608 LSLVDK
+608 
-614 GKFQIGYYQQRTRL
+614 
-628 NPYKNANGNKEPE
+628 
-641 TVNE
+641 

>member
-101 IGLTPDDRTGRTR
+101 IGLTPDDKTDKAR

-125 EFFEGIDS
+125 EFFDGIDS

-148 ENEMENEQLKKLGKE
+148 ENETENEQLKMLGKE

-228 HDKIKGIKGGNSAGA
+228 HEKIKGIKGGNSAGA

-335 ENIYHKG
+335 ENIYYKG

-348 ALDKDVDNGVD
+348 ALDDDVDNGVD

-364 FTPNSSRICQKFM
+364 FTPNGSRICQKFM

-407 WRINNE
+407 WRINKE
-413 LVSPKASARKKKD
+413 LVSPNSAN
-426 SDESGAAKGSDLPI
+426 AI
-440 SPTLQ
+440 SPALQ
-445 SDMFQAILNGT
+445 SDIFQAILNGT

-471 TDSDPDGNDK
+471 TDSDTDSNNK
-481 TKINA
+481 IKINE

-491 IKAFINRKARLNG
+491 IKAFINRKARING
-504 DKEEITMSLD
+504 DKEEITMTLNP
-514 KENKNPAY
+514 ENTNPAY

-531 EQIQQEAS
+531 EKIQLEA
-539 TSKEKLNR
+539 TDVKLNR
-547 TIKDVYFSSASS
+547 TIKDAYFSSASS

-575 IRNAE
+575 LRKLKE
-580 KNNKSNADKYLAI
+580 GRAI
-593 MKEIIDKLNGEFPSN
+593 YFSKLINEIMGKIKDSLPTN
-608 LSLVDK
+608 LSIMEK
-614 GKFQIGYYQQRTRL
+614 GKFQLGYFQQ
-628 NPYKNANGNKEPE
+628 NKDFFAEQNKNEEPE

>member
-61 KIVKKPIVVSLP
+61 KIVKKPIVVPLP

-78 PTIDAYI
+78 TGIDANI

-101 IGLTPDDRTGRTR
+101 IGLTPDDKTGKAR

-125 EFFEGIDS
+125 EFFDGIDS

-148 ENEMENEQLKKLGKE
+148 ENETENEQLKKLGKE
-163 YQGSCYIFALDGRPE
+163 YQGSYYIFALDGSPE

-191 EKLMAKAAAKA
+191 EKLMAKAAA
-202 EEEAAESDD
+202 ETAESDD

-228 HDKIKGIKGGNSAGA
+228 HDKIKGIKGGNSVGA
-243 GLVNFNSS
+243 VLVNFNSS

-335 ENIYHKG
+335 ENIYYKG

-364 FTPNSSRICQKFM
+364 FTPNGSRICQKFM

-407 WRINNE
+407 WRINKE
-413 LVSPKASARKKKD
+413 LVSPNSVNA
-426 SDESGAAKGSDLPI
+426 I
-440 SPTLQ
+440 SPALQ
-445 SDMFQAILNGT
+445 SDIFQAILNGT

-471 TDSDPDGNDK
+471 TDSDTDSNNK
-481 TKINA
+481 IKINE

-491 IKAFINRKARLNG
+491 IKAFINRKARING

-531 EQIQQEAS
+531 EKIQLEA
-539 TSKEKLNR
+539 TDVKLNR
-547 TIKDVYFSSASS
+547 TIKDAYFSSASS

-575 IRNAE
+575 LRKLKE
-580 KNNKSNADKYLAI
+580 GRAI
-593 MKEIIDKLNGEFPSN
+593 DFSKLINEIMGKIKDSLPTN
-608 LSLVDK
+608 LSIMEK
-614 GKFQIGYYQQRTRL
+614 GKFQLGYFQQ
-628 NPYKNANGNKEPE
+628 NKDFFAEQNKNEEPE

>member
-78 PTIDAYI
+78 TGIDANI

-101 IGLTPDDRTGRTR
+101 IGLTPDDKTDKAR
-114 KSHEAFVKKNL
+114 KSHEAFVKKDL
-125 EFFEGIDS
+125 EFFDGIDS

-148 ENEMENEQLKKLGKE
+148 ENETENEQLKKLGKE
-163 YQGSCYIFALDGRPE
+163 YQGSYYIFALDGSPE

-191 EKLMAKAAAKA
+191 EKLMAKAAA
-202 EEEAAESDD
+202 ETAESDD

-228 HDKIKGIKGGNSAGA
+228 HDKIKGIKGGNSVGA
-243 GLVNFNSS
+243 VLVNFNSS

-348 ALDKDVDNGVD
+348 VLDDDVDNGVD

-364 FTPNSSRICQKFM
+364 FTPNGSRICQKFM

-407 WRINNE
+407 WRINKE
-413 LVSPKASARKKKD
+413 LVSPNSAN
-426 SDESGAAKGSDLPI
+426 AI
-440 SPTLQ
+440 SPALQ
-445 SDMFQAILNGT
+445 SDIFQAILNGT

-471 TDSDPDGNDK
+471 TDSDTDSNNK
-481 TKINA
+481 IKINE

-531 EQIQQEAS
+531 EKIQLEA
-539 TSKEKLNR
+539 TDVKLNR
-547 TIKDVYFSSASS
+547 TIKDAYFSSASS

-575 IRNAE
+575 LRKLKE
-580 KNNKSNADKYLAI
+580 GRAI
-593 MKEIIDKLNGEFPSN
+593 DFSKLINEIMGKIKDSLPTN
-608 LSLVDK
+608 LSIMEK
-614 GKFQIGYYQQRTRL
+614 GKFQLGYFQQ
-628 NPYKNANGNKEPE
+628 NKDFFAEQNKNEEPE

>member
-34 MLTPDGRVADI
+34 MLTSDGRVADI

-78 PTIDAYI
+78 TGIDANI

-101 IGLTPDDRTGRTR
+101 IGLTPDDKTGKAR

-125 EFFEGIDS
+125 EFFDGIDS

-148 ENEMENEQLKKLGKE
+148 ENETENEQLKKLGKE
-163 YQGSCYIFALDGRPE
+163 YQGSYYIFALDGSPE

-191 EKLMAKAAAKA
+191 EKLMAKAAA
-202 EEEAAESDD
+202 ETAESDD

-228 HDKIKGIKGGNSAGA
+228 HDKIKGIKGGNSVGA
-243 GLVNFNSS
+243 VLVNFNSS

-335 ENIYHKG
+335 ENIYYKG

-348 ALDKDVDNGVD
+348 VLDKDVDNGVD

-364 FTPNSSRICQKFM
+364 FTPNGSRICQKFM

-407 WRINNE
+407 WRINKE
-413 LVSPKASARKKKD
+413 LVSPNSAN
-426 SDESGAAKGSDLPI
+426 AI
-440 SPTLQ
+440 SPALQ
-445 SDMFQAILNGT
+445 SDIFQAILNGT

-471 TDSDPDGNDK
+471 TDSDTDSNNK
-481 TKINA
+481 IKINE

-531 EQIQQEAS
+531 EKIQLEA
-539 TSKEKLNR
+539 TDVKLNR
-547 TIKDVYFSSASS
+547 TIKDAYFSSASS

-575 IRNAE
+575 LRKLKE
-580 KNNKSNADKYLAI
+580 GRAI
-593 MKEIIDKLNGEFPSN
+593 DFSKLINEIMGKIKDSLPTN
-608 LSLVDK
+608 LSIMEK
-614 GKFQIGYYQQRTRL
+614 GKFQLGYFQQ
-628 NPYKNANGNKEPE
+628 NKDFFAEQNKNEEPE

>member
-61 KIVKKPIVVSLP
+61 KAVKKPIVVPLP

-78 PTIDAYI
+78 TGIDANI

-101 IGLTPDDRTGRTR
+101 IGLTPDDKTGKAR

-148 ENEMENEQLKKLGKE
+148 ENETENEQLKKLGKE
-163 YQGSCYIFALDGRPE
+163 YQGSYYIFALDGRPE

-191 EKLMAKAAAKA
+191 EELMAKTAA
-202 EEEAAESDD
+202 ETAESDD

-228 HDKIKGIKGGNSAGA
+228 HDKIKGIKGGNSVGA
-243 GLVNFNSS
+243 VLVNFNSS

-308 CDLFNG
+308 CDLFSD

-413 LVSPKASARKKKD
+413 LVSPNSTNA
-426 SDESGAAKGSDLPI
+426 I
-440 SPTLQ
+440 SPALQ

-471 TDSDPDGNDK
+471 TDSDTDSNNK
-481 TKINA
+481 IKINE

-491 IKAFINRKARLNG
+491 IKAFINRKSRING
-504 DKEEITMSLD
+504 DKEEITMTLNP
-514 KENKNPAY
+514 ENTNPAY

-531 EQIQQEAS
+531 EKIQLEAADV
-539 TSKEKLNR
+539 KLNR
-547 TIKDVYFSSASS
+547 TIKDAYFSSASS

-575 IRNAE
+575 LRKLKEGRAIYFSKLINEIMGKIKDSLPTNLSIME
-580 KNNKSNADKYLAI
+580 K
-593 MKEIIDKLNGEFPSN
+593 GEFQ
-608 LSLVDK
+608 L
-614 GKFQIGYYQQRTRL
+614 GYFQQNKDFFAEQ
-628 NPYKNANGNKEPE
+628 NKNEEPE

>member
-78 PTIDAYI
+78 TGIDANI

-101 IGLTPDDRTGRTR
+101 IGLTPDDKTGKAR

-125 EFFEGIDS
+125 EFFDGIDS

-148 ENEMENEQLKKLGKE
+148 ENETENEQLKKLGKE
-163 YQGSCYIFALDGRPE
+163 YQGSYYIFALDGSPE
-178 CKLHKDKAVLAKY
+178 CKLHKDKVVLAKY
-191 EKLMAKAAAKA
+191 EKLMAKAAA
-202 EEEAAESDD
+202 ETAESDD

-228 HDKIKGIKGGNSAGA
+228 HDKIKGIKGGNSVGA
-243 GLVNFNSS
+243 VLVNFNSS

-300 MKHDDKAE
+300 MKHNDKAE

-335 ENIYHKG
+335 ENIYYKG

-348 ALDKDVDNGVD
+348 VLDKDVDNGVD

-407 WRINNE
+407 WRINKE
-413 LVSPKASARKKKD
+413 LVSPNSAN
-426 SDESGAAKGSDLPI
+426 AI
-440 SPTLQ
+440 SPALQ
-445 SDMFQAILNGT
+445 SDIFQAILNGT

-471 TDSDPDGNDK
+471 TDSDTDSNNK
-481 TKINA
+481 IKINE

-491 IKAFINRKARLNG
+491 IKAFINRKARING
-504 DKEEITMSLD
+504 DKEEITMTLNP
-514 KENKNPAY
+514 ENTNPAY

-531 EQIQQEAS
+531 EKIQLEA
-539 TSKEKLNR
+539 TDVKLNR
-547 TIKDVYFSSASS
+547 TIKDAYFSSASS

-575 IRNAE
+575 LRKLKEGRAIYFSKLINEIMGKIKDSLPTNLSIME
-580 KNNKSNADKYLAI
+580 K
-593 MKEIIDKLNGEFPSN
+593 GEFQ
-608 LSLVDK
+608 L
-614 GKFQIGYYQQRTRL
+614 GYFQQNKDFFAEQ
-628 NPYKNANGNKEPE
+628 NKNEEPE